1 MLKCEISRQ
10 KMSVGVKGTITELQA
25 DVCILINKIHESLRE
40 ADAEEET
47 GGCFAG
53 MFKEFVRDALYNL
66 TLADE
71 KEYKE
76 FMEQTIEDLRK
87 KVKQDLRRADD

>member
-10 KMSVGVKGTITELQA
+10 KITVSVAGTITELQA
-25 DVCILINKIHESLRE
+25 EVCILIKKMHEELQE
-40 ADAEEET
+40 ADEEAET
-47 GGCFAG
+47 GGVFAN

-71 KEYKE
+71 EEYKE
-76 FMEQTIEDLRK
+76 FMEQTFE
-87 KVKQDLRRADD
+87 DLRRADD